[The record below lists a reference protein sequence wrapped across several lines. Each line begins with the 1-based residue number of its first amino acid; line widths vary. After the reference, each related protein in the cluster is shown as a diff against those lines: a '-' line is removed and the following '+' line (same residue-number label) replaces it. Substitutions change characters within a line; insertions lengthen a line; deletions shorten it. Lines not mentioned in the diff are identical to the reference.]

1 MANVNDPTRAGDI
14 KKFEVFKAEDNS
26 KDFVDFS
33 AADMELSYYEDI
45 LSNSVTATATI
56 LESGLADSKSV
67 EYKGALDNLPIRGGE
82 RVNLIIEDNQVKP
95 TQLKF
100 VGRSDN
106 ELYVNRVRGIDP
118 GTQKDVYFIDLCSR
132 ELLTN
137 EQVRVV
143 KRYDGKI
150 SNNVKKILTESLG
163 GDAKKDKQ
171 GLMTRKSVE
180 VDDTAENYNFIGND
194 RKPFYVCTWLASKS
208 IPTLSVNGKNSLGSA
223 AGYFFYETYEGF
235 KFKSIDKL
243 LEGKVIKKYI
253 FTNTPE
259 LPKNYDAKILS
270 VDIEKDMDLQ
280 QNLTMGAYSNRTI
293 FFDSVDFVY
302 EVRDFGIDNTKDGV
316 VSAGKK
322 TLGDGVSP
330 EFTSSPSRIMS
341 RVRDIGALPSGN
353 TAVEQLEDSDSTDH
367 GTPTFDSENTMVQSA
382 MRYNQLFSIKTSV
395 TIAGD
400 FSLRA
405 GQVIYCDFS
414 QLSVDSN
421 KVTNKETGGK
431 YLIVSVCH
439 RMTPEDCYSR
449 LTLVRDTFGRV
460 SAPGNLL

>member
-1 MANVNDPTRAGDI
+1 MANVKDPTRAGDI
-14 KKFEVFKAEDNS
+14 KRFQVFKAEDNS

-33 AADMELSYYEDI
+33 AACVEFSYYEDI

-56 LESGLADSKSV
+56 VESGLADSKSV
-67 EYKGALDNLPIRGGE
+67 EYKGALDNLPIKGGE
-82 RVNLIIEDNQVKP
+82 PTNLIIEDNQVKP

-100 VGRSDN
+100 VGKSDN
-106 ELYVNRVRGIDP
+106 QLYVNRVRGIDP

-171 GLMTRKSVE
+171 GLMTQKSVE
-180 VDDTAENYNFIGND
+180 VDETAENYNFIGND

-243 LEGKVIKKYI
+243 LQGNVSQKYI
-253 FTNTPE
+253 LTNTPD

-270 VDIEKDMDLQ
+270 VDIERDIDLQ
-280 QNLTMGAYSNRTI
+280 QNLTMGAYSNRTL
-293 FFDSVDFVY
+293 FFNPVSY
-302 EVRDFGIDNTKDGV
+302 SYSVRDLGIDQTKDKV

-322 TLGDGVSP
+322 TFGEGVAP
-330 EFTSSPSRIMS
+330 EFTNSPSRIMN
-341 RVRDIGALPSGN
+341 RVMDIGTLPSGN
-353 TAVEQLEDSDSTDH
+353 TAVEQLNEWKDNPNSA
-367 GTPTFDSENTMVQSA
+367 TFKSAETLAQSA
-382 MRYNQLFSIKTSV
+382 MRYNQLFSIKTHV

-405 GQVIYCDFS
+405 GQVIYCDFPE
-414 QLSVDSN
+414 LSVDSN

-439 RMTPEDCYSR
+439 RMTPSDCYSR
-449 LTLVRDTFGRV
+449 LTLVRDSFGRV

>member
-14 KKFEVFKAEDNS
+14 KKFQVFKAERNS
-26 KDFVDFS
+26 KKFVDFS
-33 AADMELSYYEDI
+33 AACVEFSYYEDI

-56 LESGLADSKSV
+56 VESGLADSKSV
-67 EYKGALDNLPIRGGE
+67 EYKGALDNLPIKGGE
-82 RVNLIIEDNQVKP
+82 PTNLIIEDNQVKP

-100 VGRSDN
+100 VGKSDN
-106 ELYVNRVRGIDP
+106 QLYVNRVRGIDP

-171 GLMTRKSVE
+171 GLMTQKSVE
-180 VDDTAENYNFIGND
+180 VDETAENYNFIGND

-243 LEGKVIKKYI
+243 LQGNVSQKYI
-253 FTNTPE
+253 LTNTPD

-270 VDIEKDMDLQ
+270 VDIERDIDLQ
-280 QNLTMGAYSNRTI
+280 QNLTMGAYSNRTL
-293 FFDSVDFVY
+293 FFNPVSY
-302 EVRDFGIDNTKDGV
+302 SYSVRDLGIDQTKDKV

-322 TLGDGVSP
+322 TFGEGVAP
-330 EFTSSPSRIMS
+330 EFTNSPSRIMN
-341 RVRDIGALPSGN
+341 RVMDIGTLPSGN
-353 TAVEQLEDSDSTDH
+353 TAVEQLNEWKDNPNSA
-367 GTPTFDSENTMVQSA
+367 TFKSAETLAQSA
-382 MRYNQLFSIKTSV
+382 MRYNQLFSIKTHV

-405 GQVIYCDFS
+405 GQVIYCDFPE
-414 QLSVDSN
+414 LSVDSN

-439 RMTPEDCYSR
+439 RMTPSDCYSR
-449 LTLVRDTFGRV
+449 LTLVRDSFGRV

>member
-14 KKFEVFKAEDNS
+14 KKFQVFKAEDNS

-33 AADMELSYYEDI
+33 AACVEFSYYEDV
-45 LSNSVTATATI
+45 LSNSITATATI
-56 LESGLADSKSV
+56 VETGLADSKSV
-67 EYKGALDNLPIRGGE
+67 EYKGSLDNLPIRGGE
-82 RVNLIIEDNQVKP
+82 PVNLTIEDNQVNP
-95 TQLKF
+95 TQLRF
-100 VGRSDN
+100 AGRSDN
-106 ELYVNRVRGIDP
+106 ELYVNRIRGVDP
-118 GTQKDVYFIDLCSR
+118 GTQKDVWFMDLCSR

-137 EQVRVV
+137 EQVRVI

-163 GDAKKDKQ
+163 GDAKKDKW
-171 GLMTRKSVE
+171 GLMTQKNVE
-180 VDDTAENYNFIGND
+180 VDDTAVNYNFIGND

-208 IPTLSVNGKNSLGSA
+208 IPTLSVNGKNSLSSA

-243 LEGKVIKKYI
+243 LEGKAIKKYI

-270 VDIEKDMDLQ
+270 VDIEKDVDLQ

-293 FFDSVDFVY
+293 FFDVVNFDYF
-302 EVRDFGIDNTKDGV
+302 VRDWGIDKTKDKV

-322 TLGDGVSP
+322 TLGDGVAP

-341 RVRDIGALPSGN
+341 RVLDIGSLPSGN
-353 TAVEQLEDSDSTDH
+353 TAAEQLEQSDKT
-367 GTPTFDSENTMVQSA
+367 TPTFDSRNTLVQSA
-382 MRYNQLFSIKTSV
+382 MRYNQLFSIKTHV

-405 GQVIYCDFS
+405 GQVIHCDFS
-414 QLSVDSN
+414 QLSVDQN
-421 KVTNKETGGK
+421 KETNKETGGK

-460 SAPGNLL
+460 SSPGNLL

>member
-14 KKFEVFKAEDNS
+14 KKFQVFKAEHNS
-26 KDFVDFS
+26 KKFVDFS
-33 AADMELSYYEDI
+33 AACVEFSYYEDI

-56 LESGLADSKSV
+56 VESGLADSKAV

-82 RVNLIIEDNQVKP
+82 PVNLTIEDNQVNP
-95 TQLKF
+95 TQLRF
-100 VGRSDN
+100 AGRSDN
-106 ELYVNRVRGIDP
+106 ELYVNRIRGVDP
-118 GTQKDVYFIDLCSR
+118 GTQKDVWFMDLCSR

-163 GDAKKDKQ
+163 GDAKKDKW
-171 GLMTRKSVE
+171 GLMTQKSVE
-180 VDDTAENYNFIGND
+180 VDETAENYNFIGND

-243 LEGKVIKKYI
+243 LEGKAIKKYI

-270 VDIEKDMDLQ
+270 VDIERDIDLQ
-280 QNLTMGAYSNRTI
+280 QNLTMGAYSNRTL
-293 FFDSVDFVY
+293 FFNPVSY
-302 EVRDFGIDNTKDGV
+302 SYSVRDLGIDQTKDKV

-322 TLGDGVSP
+322 TLGDGVAP
-330 EFTSSPSRIMS
+330 EFTSSPSRIMN
-341 RVRDIGALPSGN
+341 RVMDIGTLPSGN
-353 TAVEQLEDSDSTDH
+353 TAVEQLNEWKDNPNSA
-367 GTPTFDSENTMVQSA
+367 TFKSAETLAQSA
-382 MRYNQLFSIKTSV
+382 MRYNQLFSIKTHV

-405 GQVIYCDFS
+405 GQVIYCDFPE
-414 QLSVDSN
+414 LSVDSN